1 RRLSRVFGAIW
12 RGRLQTA
19 SYIYARYANLYLEPG
34 RSRPIPN
41 RRIAVSDVGDITQ
54 IIVRYLSDTGIKVNT
69 FGFICVTNVA
79 NGLSNLESAFRT
91 AMIKNTSGGLLYAV
105 SSFYSVDSLLVEDV
119 KPGTAASYESSFT
132 AVSGADTGDPLPPQC
147 ASVFSLRTGLKGR
160 SYRGRFFLPATSE
173 TNQANGAVIGA
184 YTTKLNT
191 ISPQLSLCLAPL
203 ARTAIGVSVLLVA
216 TSTRCSALLRCVPR
230 LRQSPLPRSC
240 IRSDGASTAWECEQ
254 RDRKLAASP
263 GHRRGAGGCC
273 DRYRVPTPVLDAEA
287 FST

>member
-1 RRLSRVFGAIW
+1 
-12 RGRLQTA
+12 
-19 SYIYARYANLYLEPG
+19 
-34 RSRPIPN
+34 
-41 RRIAVSDVGDITQ
+41 VSDVGDITQ

-191 ISPQLSLCLAPL
+191 ISAQLLAVFGPAGTNGDWRL
-203 ARTAIGVSVLLVA
+203 GVISRYLNKVQRT
-216 TSTRCSALLRCVPR
+216 
-230 LRQSPLPRSC
+230 
-240 IRSDGASTAWECEQ
+240 
-254 RDRKLAASP
+254 
-263 GHRRGAGGCC
+263 
-273 DRYRVPTPVLDAEA
+273 TPVCTQVTSISIDPVLH
-287 FST
+287 TQRRRVYGVGM